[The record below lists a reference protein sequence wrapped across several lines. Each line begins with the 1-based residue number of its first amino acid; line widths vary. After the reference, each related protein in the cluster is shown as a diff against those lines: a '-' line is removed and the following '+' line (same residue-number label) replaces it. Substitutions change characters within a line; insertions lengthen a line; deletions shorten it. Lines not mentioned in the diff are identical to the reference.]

1 MSLNNISV
9 LESYDLIEERRNDFP
24 TNYRRMLSKAETE
37 EGVSHIIDSQQ
48 FLKNNRAIYI
58 YNSFQGEK
66 KYFFKQPIAVKIY
79 QDEDLFFAENENLNV
94 CGTGDTIQEALEDL
108 QSHIIH
114 FYHYYQDIRNEQL
127 LGDAVRLKEV
137 YCNLVIERE

>member
-1 MSLNNISV
+1 MVI
-9 LESYDLIEERRNDFP
+9 
-24 TNYRRMLSKAETE
+24 TAETE

-48 FLKNNRAIYI
+48 FIQNKKAIYI

-66 KYFFKQPIAVKIY
+66 KYVFKQPIAVKIY

-114 FYHYYQDIRNEQL
+114 FYHYYKDIRNEQL